1 MSMLLIKILLL
12 PPAVFLM
19 VMLKLLGRI
28 ECLYLLKNP
37 LLIMYALRRPNTY
50 WNSLNLS
57 LH

>member
-28 ECLYLLKNP
+28 EMPVSIEKSTFDNACSK
-37 LLIMYALRRPNTY
+37 T
-50 WNSLNLS
+50 S
-57 LH
+57 